1 MAVAAAAV
9 TTPRLAGRQ
18 TPRRPRRTRTVA
30 RGGACV
36 FFRGTARV
44 IREFSNL
51 SRRVARATRM
61 HRRRRATTTG
71 TVHTLHPS
79 SRPCKIDECV
89 SAFFFY
95 YFRFP
100 LLRPYCSCRA
110 QNNKTLY
117 YIGIVLKVKFF
128 PPVYHY
134 ANNAPP
140 RLRVGRP
147 YYIRIN

>member
-1 MAVAAAAV
+1 MAVEAAAV

-18 TPRRPRRTRTVA
+18 TLRRPRRTRTVA

-61 HRRRRATTTG
+61 HRRRRATTTTG

-79 SRPCKIDECV
+79 SRAIETN
-89 SAFFFY
+89 AFLRFFY

-110 QNNKTLY
+110 QNNK
-117 YIGIVLKVKFF
+117 
-128 PPVYHY
+128 HY
-134 ANNAPP
+134 VMYRYSAQ
-140 RLRVGRP
+140 G
-147 YYIRIN
+147 

>member
-1 MAVAAAAV
+1 MSQSDAGDGRGVKGTRMAVVAAAV

-18 TPRRPRRTRTVA
+18 TLRRPRRTRTVA
-30 RGGACV
+30 RGGERV

-61 HRRRRATTTG
+61 HRRRHATTG

-79 SRPCKIDECV
+79 SRTRET
-89 SAFFFY
+89 SAFLRFFY

-100 LLRPYCSCRA
+100 LLRLYCSCRA
-110 QNNKTLY
+110 QNNKH
-117 YIGIVLKVKFF
+117 YII
-128 PPVYHY
+128 
-134 ANNAPP
+134 
-140 RLRVGRP
+140 
-147 YYIRIN
+147 